1 MVSHLLE
8 REFLRENFIPIS
20 VEAYH
25 YLAEKNLI
33 SEKAELIEG
42 VIVKKVPKSPLH
54 YFLTQKLSL
63 FFQNKISGK
72 YWVRPEGPILAS
84 HSVPE
89 PDFAIVDFRED
100 FYAKEHPSFAHLVI
114 EIALSTVV
122 FDRDKAD
129 IYASAK
135 IPEYWIFNLQNKSL
149 EVFQNPNQDK
159 YQTTTILSASDSIR
173 PLFQNDIL
181 LDLKE
186 FLSF

>member
-1 MVSHLLE
+1 MASHVLE

-42 VIVKKVPKSPLH
+42 VIVKKLPKSPIHAALVR
-54 YFLTQKLSL
+54 KLIH
-63 FFQNKISGK
+63 FFQKSISNQFTISSEN
-72 YWVRPEGPILAS
+72 PLIFS

-89 PDFAIVDFRED
+89 PDLAIVDFRED

-114 EIALSTVV
+114 EIALSTNA

-135 IPEYWIFNLQNKSL
+135 IPEYWIFNLQNKTL
-149 EVFQNPNQDK
+149 EVFQNPDQDK
-159 YQTTTILSASDSIR
+159 YQTTSVLSASDSIH
-173 PLFQNDIL
+173 PLFQNEIL